1 MKKQIACL
9 VSAVFFGLSAVF
21 PVFGAGVIPDE
32 RQLPRLVDDADLL
45 TDEQE
50 KELESKLDTISET
63 YACDVAVVIEESI
76 GGQNPTAYADD
87 FYDYNGYGQGE
98 DRSGILLLV
107 TMEERKWAI
116 STCGDAIRIF
126 TDAGQDYISERFA
139 SYLSDADYEEA
150 FGTFAK
156 LSEEFIIQGQ
166 SGEPYDV
173 DNLPK
178 EPMTIFSLLG
188 SIVVGAFIALIV
200 TGVMKGQMKTVRK
213 QAAASGYVK
222 PGSMDVTRSND
233 VFLYNRV
240 TRVAK
245 PKENSGGGGG
255 SSTHTSSSGT
265 SHGGSSGSF

>member
-1 MKKQIACL
+1 MRKQIACL
-9 VSAVFFGLSAVF
+9 ISAVFFGLSAVL
-21 PVFGAGVIPDE
+21 PVFGVGVIPNE
-32 RQLPRLVDDADLL
+32 RLLPRLVDDADLL
-45 TDEQE
+45 TDKQE
-50 KELESKLDTISET
+50 EELKNTLDTVSEN
-63 YACDVAVVIEESI
+63 YDCDVVVVTEDSI
-76 GGQNPTAYADD
+76 DGQDPTAFADD
-87 FYDYNGYGQGE
+87 FYDYYGYGMGH

-126 TDAGQDYISERFA
+126 TDAGQEYISERFT

-150 FGTFAK
+150 FGTFAR
-156 LSEEFIIQGQ
+156 LSEDFIIQGQ
-166 SGEPYDV
+166 SGDPYDV

-178 EPMTIFSLLG
+178 EPMTVFSLLG
-188 SIVVGAFIALIV
+188 SVIIGLVIAFIV

-222 PGSMDVTRSND
+222 QGSMNLTRSND